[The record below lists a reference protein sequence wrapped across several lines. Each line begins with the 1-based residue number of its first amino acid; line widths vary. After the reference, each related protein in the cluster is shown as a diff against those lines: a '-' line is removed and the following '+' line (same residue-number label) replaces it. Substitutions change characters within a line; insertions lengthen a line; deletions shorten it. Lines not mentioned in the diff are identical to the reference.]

1 MKKEMRKMN
10 YLMRN
15 KEIEPKQ
22 ENKLLYRTEEKGKL
36 DEKEEIHRSY
46 RKVYRKKDKEN
57 DIIEI
62 II

>member
-1 MKKEMRKMN
+1 MI

-62 II
+62 IIWFI